1 MAASFVFRAT
11 QQARQALTSAA
22 PAVAAAT
29 ASDAPADPISVICA
43 SPADRARLGALL
55 APKSGPLG
63 LSYLLRVTPWHNL
76 QPTLFADLFGRL
88 IIPTI
93 HPSRAGRRDA

>member
-22 PAVAAAT
+22 PAVATTA

-63 LSYLLRVTPWHNL
+63 LSYLLRVTLGTTYNAQYPL
-76 QPTLFADLFGRL
+76 IYFAVSLFPPF
-88 IIPTI
+88 I
-93 HPSRAGRRDA
+93 HPAGRRDP